1 MNPLKKFWKFFINI
15 LGQKTAEIPKAEIP
29 KAEIPKKSKPFDN
42 KYQSLGN
49 ETLSTDDNGIVLVS
63 KEKLYYEG
71 RLEPGYVLDT
81 CTLKNYEDF
90 PTVGRVLNSL
100 PNGPIYVTSLVG
112 DEFHDKECTKLGR
125 LRNFD
130 EALAG
135 LAKSLDRK
143 IYYVEIGTRANIT
156 SWYIRILA
164 KYCLA
169 KLKGFGLH
177 HPDNIHVAF
186 TKFTNSTMITSD
198 KIMIRCLKQEQ
209 MHHIEF
215 QELTEK
221 IMQPSPITIYHR
233 ERRNYYKNHKNPRRE
248 N

>member
-1 MNPLKKFWKFFINI
+1 MNLLKKLAQFFINLFGPKTPKAASPRKI
-15 LGQKTAEIPKAEIP
+15 SQNISSDIQIKQVEQKPENEIP
-29 KAEIPKKSKPFDN
+29 
-42 KYQSLGN
+42 
-49 ETLSTDDNGIVLVS
+49 LSTDDNGIVLVS

-71 RLEPGYVLDT
+71 RLEPGWVLDT

-112 DEFHDKECTKLGR
+112 DEFHDKECTKSGR

-143 IYYVEIGTRANIT
+143 IYYVEIGTRTKIT

-164 KYCLA
+164 KYCQA
-169 KLKGFGLH
+169 KLKRFGLH

-186 TKFTNSTMITSD
+186 AKFTSSTMITSD

-215 QELTEK
+215 QELVEK

-233 ERRNYYKNHKNPRRE
+233 ERRNYLKNKKYRGRKG
-248 N
+248 

>member
-29 KAEIPKKSKPFDN
+29 KKSKPFDN
-42 KYQSLGN
+42 KYKQSLSN

-63 KEKLYYEG
+63 EEKLYYEG

-135 LAKSLDRK
+135 LAKSVDRK
-143 IYYVEIGTRANIT
+143 IYYVEIGTRTNIT

-233 ERRNYYKNHKNPRRE
+233 ERRNYLKNKKYRGRKGWRK
-248 N
+248 